1 MKPLILILLIA
12 ITMQTDTIFK
22 FEKTSNITNWT
33 VVNDA
38 VMGGKS
44 SGAFTLN
51 ETGHGVYTGHVSLEN
66 NGGFSSL
73 RYRFND
79 ISTEGFSKV
88 ILKIKGDGKNYQFR
102 VKSKLSDKHSYI
114 ALFSTSK
121 TWEVIEISLA
131 DMYPAFRGRKLDIPN
146 FDANSIEE
154 VAFLIGNKTAEHFK
168 LEIDSIVLK

>member
-1 MKPLILILLIA
+1 MKHFILILLIA
-12 ITMQTDTIFK
+12 TNMQTDTIFK
-22 FEKTSNITNWT
+22 FEKTSDITNWT
-33 VVNDA
+33 VVSDD

-73 RYRFND
+73 RYRFNN

-102 VKSKLSDKHSYI
+102 IKSKLSDKYSYI
-114 ALFSTSK
+114 SLFSTSK

-154 VAFLIGNKTAEHFK
+154 VAFLIGNKTAEDFK
-168 LEIDSIVLK
+168 LEINSIVLK

>member
-12 ITMQTDTIFK
+12 TTMQIDTIFK
-22 FEKTSNITNWT
+22 FENTSDITNWT

-102 VKSKLSDKHSYI
+102 VKSKLTDKHSYI
-114 ALFSTSK
+114 ALFSSSK

-154 VAFLIGNKTAEHFK
+154 VAFLIGNKTAEDFK

>member
-12 ITMQTDTIFK
+12 TTMQIDTIFK
-22 FEKTSNITNWT
+22 FENTSDITNWT

-154 VAFLIGNKTAEHFK
+154 VAFLIGNKTAEDFK

>member
-12 ITMQTDTIFK
+12 ITMQTDTIFI
-22 FEKTSNITNWT
+22 FEKTSDITNWT

-154 VAFLIGNKTAEHFK
+154 VAFLIGNKTAEDFK

>member
-1 MKPLILILLIA
+1 MKHFILILLIA
-12 ITMQTDTIFK
+12 TNMQTDTIFK
-22 FEKTSNITNWT
+22 FEKTSDITNWT
-33 VVNDA
+33 VVNDD

-73 RYRFND
+73 RYRFNN

-102 VKSKLSDKHSYI
+102 VKSKLSDKYSYI
-114 ALFSTSK
+114 SLFRTSK

-154 VAFLIGNKTAEHFK
+154 VAFLIGNKTAEGFK
-168 LEIDSIVLK
+168 LEINSIVLK

>member
-1 MKPLILILLIA
+1 MKHFILTLLIA
-12 ITMQTDTIFK
+12 TTMQTDTIFK
-22 FEKTSNITNWT
+22 FENTSDITNWT
-33 VVNDA
+33 VVNDD

-51 ETGHGVYTGHVSLEN
+51 ETSHGVYTGHVSLEN

-73 RYRFND
+73 RYRFNET
-79 ISTEGFSKV
+79 STEGFSKV

-121 TWEVIEISLA
+121 KWELIEISLA
-131 DMYPAFRGRKLDIPN
+131 DMYPAFRGRKLNIPN

-154 VAFLIGNKTAEHFK
+154 VAFLIGNKTAEDFK
-168 LEIDSIVLK
+168 LEIDSIILK

>member
-22 FEKTSNITNWT
+22 FEKTSDITNWT

-114 ALFSTSK
+114 AFFSTSK

-154 VAFLIGNKTAEHFK
+154 VAFLIGNKTAEDFK